1 MDIISYVLGSSRTFS
16 EQPFNEVDSLVLA
29 QFSYAKLEAV
39 DQAAGRRWRSGAR
52 IKDYY
57 MAEYFDRVF
66 CDAITDDE
74 NIRLLAALSA
84 SRRFRDVVIRDITA
98 LSSSERSMQFAAMIF
113 DIDSNTSVAAFRG
126 TDGSLVGWKEDFL
139 LSFQDEIPSQI
150 EAAAYLDRYFGGW
163 GGLRGRR
170 LYVTGHSKGGN
181 LAVYAACMCSREV
194 RKSIEAVYSMDGP
207 GFSSSAGEVIEK
219 VIAESGLNV
228 IRINP
233 ELSLVGMLL
242 RNYGERRVVRNYASG
257 IIMQHSAYS
266 WEVKEDSFDYIEEQD
281 WKSQY
286 LDRTISKWLEEA
298 TDEERERVVET
309 LFDTLDANGLKSV
322 ADLIGMS
329 HTDVLNLIRELN
341 KADEGTKE
349 VITGILKSFAVSAV
363 SSIRQ

>member
-16 EQPFNEVDSLVLA
+16 ELPFNEVDSLVFA
-29 QFSYAKLEAV
+29 QLSYAKLEAV
-39 DQAAGRRWRSGAR
+39 DRAAGRIWRSGAR

-57 MAEYFDRVF
+57 MAEYFDKIF

-74 NIRLLAALSA
+74 NRRLLAALSA

-98 LSSSERSMQFAAMIF
+98 LSSSEKSMQFAAMIF

-150 EAAAYLDRYFGGW
+150 EAAAYLDRHFGR
-163 GGLRGRR
+163 RGRR
-170 LYVTGHSKGGN
+170 GRKLYVTGHSKGGN
-181 LAVYAACMCSREV
+181 LAVYAACMCSGDV
-194 RKSIEAVYSMDGP
+194 RSCIEAAYSMDGP
-207 GFSSSAGEVIEK
+207 GFSSRAGEVIEK

-242 RNYGERRVVRNYASG
+242 RNYGECRIVRNYASG

-266 WEVKEDSFDYIEEQD
+266 WEVKEDCFDYIEEQD

-309 LFDTLDANGLKSV
+309 LFETLDANGLKSV
-322 ADLIGMS
+322 SDLMGMS
-329 HTDVLNLIRELN
+329 HTDILNLIRELN